1 MEKDLTVLLLL
12 LYYNRPRLVRNMLQ
26 SIKESTYKNWKV
38 ALIDDGSDFPAEP
51 IVREMFTDEELAK
64 VTFYNIPDTKAD
76 KQARGGSIIGEK
88 MNEAMDT
95 LGCDLTIFACDDDAI
110 HAEYLGNLNKFFK
123 EHPEV
128 HYGYSHIIPFNPYE
142 QDWKTVQPTESWL
155 NKTHTLD
162 PFCQVDASQVCW
174 RTYCC
179 APGKA
184 RFPVPKTANLDADIY
199 GRLCEE
205 FGLCPYMGFYGQ
217 YKAQFPNQLGNHSS
231 YDRVD

>member
-1 MEKDLTVLLLL
+1 MDKDLTVLLLL
-12 LYYNRPRLVRNMLQ
+12 LYYNRPKLVRNMLQ

-51 IVREMFTDEELAK
+51 IVREMFTEEELAK
-64 VTFYNIPDTKAD
+64 VTFYNIPDTKEA
-76 KQARGGSIIGEK
+76 KMARGGSIIGEK

-95 LGCDLTIFACDDDAI
+95 LGCDLAIFTCDDDLI
-110 HAEYLGNLNKFFK
+110 LPDYLGNLNKYFK

-128 HYGYSHIIPFNPYE
+128 HYAYSHIIPFNPFE
-142 QDWKTVQPTESWL
+142 QDWRTVEPSPSWL

-174 RTYCC
+174 RVSCC
-179 APGKA
+179 TPDKA
-184 RFPVPKTANLDADIY
+184 RFKSPKTANLDADIY

-205 FGLCPYMGFYGQ
+205 FGLCPFTGFYSQ
-217 YKAQFPNQLGNHSS
+217 LKAIHPHQLGTTSS
-231 YDRVD
+231 YDMVD

>member
-12 LYYNRPRLVRNMLQ
+12 LYYNRPKLVRNMLQ
-26 SIKESTYKNWKV
+26 SIKNSTYKNWRV

-51 IVREMFTDEELAK
+51 IVREMFTEEELAK

-95 LGCDLTIFACDDDAI
+95 LGCDLVILACDDDAV
-110 HAEYLGNLNKFFK
+110 HPDYLGNLNTYFK
-123 EHPEV
+123 TNPEI
-128 HYGYSHIIPFNPYE
+128 HYAYSHIIPFNPYE
-142 QDWKTVQPTESWL
+142 QDWKTVGPTPSWL

-184 RFPVPKTANLDADIY
+184 RFPIPKTANLDADIY
-199 GRLCEE
+199 GRICEE
-205 FGLCPYMGFYGQ
+205 FGLCPYTGFYGQ
-217 YKAQFPNQLGNHSS
+217 FKAIFPNQLGNHSS
-231 YDRVD
+231 YDKVD